1 MERILTAPA
10 AIGGAADPYSGKS
23 CAYYC
28 CLLLEYLQFH
38 GRWSDLCSKTLE
50 IVNNN
55 RYRVMLDHK
64 IAWLNMALNCTN
76 GRTVQE
82 LPQKAN
88 IVDQIQLRLKVLH
101 LHKLAHDRLRDLLTI
116 RNNDYTKVKRWAIRF
131 RMWNFSSPSAPF
143 FPSAAGIGPSHTF
156 EDSNHRG
163 IYDNHAGCLRDPD
176 QQSQPCSSM
185 LGFFDNGS
193 SRFENGLLARYRDDI
208 CNGEVLYLDHAFFRK
223 ILSNSMFF
231 DLEIMLLHTVLP
243 IQNQREIHK
252 CIEKIMVQS
261 WFNDEQIDHPDRFHS
276 FDVPDD
282 VRSISWDDY
291 CMRLDYD
298 QKNVG
303 TKDSD
308 SLILKKGMLLRS
320 DVQDAISSLRRLV
333 HDFLDIAPKSQDTL
347 RIMFPSEVLVTFA
360 CLNIGH
366 SKLIETGQRPR
377 ILRHYV
383 CAIADILLGYT
394 TPLQDYYLYNMEDLD
409 ALQNAHVFISYNALN
424 PEGYGSVA
432 RTRTRDRCL
441 SLRNLWDAMP
451 HIHRNLSDASI
462 LTVKLGLAA
471 RYLLPLESSCNYS
484 VILPNRLAC
493 ETAASVRF
501 GISQDLP
508 AVELAMQQY
517 RVYHEL

>member
-10 AIGGAADPYSGKS
+10 AIGGAADPYAGKS

-38 GRWSDLCSKTLE
+38 GRWSDLCTKTLE

-55 RYRVMLDHK
+55 RYRIMLDHK

-82 LPQKAN
+82 LPQKVN

-101 LHKLAHDRLRDLLTI
+101 LHKLAHDRLCDLLTI
-116 RNNDYTKVKRWAIRF
+116 RNEDYTKVKRWEIRF
-131 RMWNFSSPSAPF
+131 RMWNFGSSSVPF

-163 IYDNHAGCLRDPD
+163 IYDNHPGFLRDPD
-176 QQSQPCSSM
+176 QQSEPCSSM
-185 LGFFDNGS
+185 LGRFSRDNGV

-208 CNGEVLYLDHAFFRK
+208 SNGDVLYLDHAFFRK

-261 WFNDEQIDHPDRFHS
+261 WFNDEQIDNPDTFRNV
-276 FDVPDD
+276 DVS
-282 VRSISWDDY
+282 VAVGSIDWDDY

-298 QKNVG
+298 QRNVG
-303 TKDSD
+303 TKENANY
-308 SLILKKGMLLRS
+308 LILKKGMLLLS
-320 DVQDAISSLRRLV
+320 DVQTAISSLRRLV

-347 RIMFPSEVLVTFA
+347 RIMFPSEVLITFA

-366 SKLIETGQRPR
+366 SKLNVTGRPR
-377 ILRHYV
+377 TLRHYV

-394 TPLQDYYLYNMEDLD
+394 TPLQDYYLYSMEELN
-409 ALQNAHVFISYNALN
+409 ALENAHAFISYNALN
-424 PEGYGSVA
+424 PEGYGSGA

-471 RYLLPLESSCNYS
+471 RYLLPL
-484 VILPNRLAC
+484 
-493 ETAASVRF
+493 
-501 GISQDLP
+501 
-508 AVELAMQQY
+508 
-517 RVYHEL
+517 

>member
-10 AIGGAADPYSGKS
+10 VIGGPADPYAGKS

-38 GRWSDLCSKTLE
+38 GRWSDLCTKTLE

-76 GRTVQE
+76 GRTAQE

-88 IVDQIQLRLKVLH
+88 HVDQIQLRLKVLH
-101 LHKLAHDRLRDLLTI
+101 LHKLAHDRLCDLLTI
-116 RNNDYTKVKRWAIRF
+116 HNEDYTKVKRWAIRF
-131 RMWNFSSPSAPF
+131 RMWNFSSSSGPF

-163 IYDNHAGCLRDPD
+163 IYDNHAGCLRDPPD
-176 QQSQPCSSM
+176 QQPPPQPCSSM
-185 LGFFDNGS
+185 LGRFSRDNGI

-223 ILSNSMFF
+223 ILSNSLFF

-252 CIEKIMVQS
+252 CIEKMMVQS
-261 WFNDEQIDHPDRFHS
+261 WFNDEKIDHPDTFHNE
-276 FDVPDD
+276 DD
-282 VRSISWDDY
+282 KSAGVGSITWDDY

-298 QKNVG
+298 QKNVSTNETANYG
-303 TKDSD
+303 V
-308 SLILKKGMLLRS
+308 LKQGMLLRHEL
-320 DVQDAISSLRRLV
+320 QTAISSLRRLV

-347 RIMFPSEVLVTFA
+347 RIMFPSEVLITFA

-366 SKLIETGQRPR
+366 SKLNVIGRPR
-377 ILRHYV
+377 TLRHYV

-394 TPLQDYYLYNMEDLD
+394 TPLQDYYLYDMESLS
-409 ALQNAHVFISYNALN
+409 ALQNAHVFICYNALN
-424 PEGYGSVA
+424 PAPPPEPERYGSGT

-451 HIHRNLSDASI
+451 HINRNLSDASI

-471 RYLLPLESSCNYS
+471 RYPLPL
-484 VILPNRLAC
+484 
-493 ETAASVRF
+493 
-501 GISQDLP
+501 
-508 AVELAMQQY
+508 
-517 RVYHEL
+517 